1 MTERRKLSALQPGE
15 GGRVVEIA
23 GGGDGDA
30 VRRLMDLGLIRGTTV
45 EVIRRAPLGDPMEV
59 RLRGFMLTLR
69 RSEAE
74 HITVE

>member
-1 MTERRKLSALQPGE
+1 MARPLSELEPGE
-15 GGRVVEIA
+15 RGKVTAI
-23 GGGDGDA
+23 GGDADA
-30 VRRLMDLGLIRGTTV
+30 VRRLMDLGLIRGTTLELV
-45 EVIRRAPLGDPMEV
+45 RRAPLGDPLEV

>member
-1 MTERRKLSALQPGE
+1 LARPLSELDPGE
-15 GGRVVEIA
+15 RGKVTAI
-23 GGGDGDA
+23 GGDADA
-30 VRRLMDLGLIRGTTV
+30 VRRLMDLGLIRGTTLELV
-45 EVIRRAPLGDPMEV
+45 RRAPLGDPLEV

>member
-1 MTERRKLSALQPGE
+1 MRHLAELKPGE
-15 GGRVVEIA
+15 RARVASVGGEH
-23 GGGDGDA
+23 DA
-30 VRRLMDLGLIRGTTV
+30 ARRLMDLGLIRGTTV
-45 EVIRRAPLGDPMEV
+45 EVVRRAPLGDPIEV

>member
-1 MTERRKLSALQPGE
+1 MARPLSELDPGE
-15 GGRVVEIA
+15 RGKVTAIE
-23 GGGDGDA
+23 GDADA
-30 VRRLMDLGLIRGTTV
+30 VRRLMDLGLIRGTTLELV
-45 EVIRRAPLGDPMEV
+45 RRAPLGDPLEV

>member
-1 MTERRKLSALQPGE
+1 MSAPRKLSELEPGARGKVTAL
-15 GGRVVEIA
+15 A
-23 GGGDGDA
+23 GGGEA
-30 VRRLMDLGLIRGTTV
+30 SKRLMDMGLIRGTTV
-45 EVIRRAPLGDPMEV
+45 EVVRRAPLGDPIEV

>member
-1 MTERRKLSALQPGE
+1 MPRTLAQLEPGE
-15 GGRVVEIA
+15 RGKVTAI
-23 GGGDGDA
+23 GGDAEA
-30 VRRLMDLGLIRGTTV
+30 VRRLMDLGLIRGTTLEMV
-45 EVIRRAPLGDPMEV
+45 RRAPLGDPLEV